1 VGGAAASED
10 ALAVVVVVVVVIVS
24 WLTQPRKTGLRL
36 YRLAQRAW
44 GCSRMT

>member
-1 VGGAAASED
+1 MGGAAASED
-10 ALAVVVVVVVVIVS
+10 ALAVVVVVVVVVGS

>member
-1 VGGAAASED
+1 MGGAAASED
-10 ALAVVVVVVVVIVS
+10 ALAVVVVVVVVVVS

>member
-10 ALAVVVVVVVVIVS
+10 ALAVVVVVVVVVS